1 MYGRAIKAV
10 VCAAFCGL
18 FLIPYPLC
26 AQELPQS
33 PSISDTT
40 LVNALIDS
48 SFEYSY
54 SDPELAA
61 EFANKALQLSRE
73 LDFRKGLA
81 GAHRELGYALSTQGD
96 FEGALQHFEEG
107 LRLYRA
113 IGDTTGIISQLN
125 GIGSLYKGRSE
136 YNRALEYYF
145 ESLGLCRVIGFDKGT
160 AAILGNIGLAY
171 FELKEHDK
179 ALEFYR
185 QALEMNTKTGRKASL
200 GVNYNNIGLL
210 HGDEGRYELSLENHL
225 KALEL
230 RRELGYTIEIANS
243 LNNLGRVSMQM
254 GNYQKAL
261 DYLNEAFEVNDGND
275 PDLTT
280 IIHENLAK
288 TYRAAGRYDS
298 ALVHARE
305 TLEQS
310 RDFGSLLGVKV
321 GYELLSDIHK
331 QLGNYK
337 EAVAYQTE
345 LMAVKDSILNK
356 EKARQINE
364 LQAKYE
370 AEKREKEI
378 ALLEEEKEQQA
389 LLRNALLAGLIL
401 VGIIGVLVYNRQR
414 LKIRKNRAE
423 LENRRLEEE
432 KLQQDLEFRNRQ
444 LTTHT
449 LHLVQKN
456 KTMEKLKEKIGGIR
470 EQGRGRENG
479 EITKE
484 LQKLEHMVDYSFHL
498 DNDWEEFR
506 LYFEQVHTGF
516 FDELKERYPELT
528 TNELR
533 LSALARL
540 NLSIKETA
548 AIMGITP
555 DSVKTARYRLRKKL
569 DIETEENLS
578 EFLMAITD

>member
-1 MYGRAIKAV
+1 MNGTTIKAV
-10 VCAAFCGL
+10 LCAALCGL
-18 FLIPYPLC
+18 IFLPYPSC
-26 AQELPQS
+26 AQQLPQS

-54 SDPELAA
+54 SDPKLAE

-81 GAHRELGYALSTQGD
+81 GAHREMGYALSTQGD
-96 FEGALQHFEEG
+96 FEGALQHFKEG

-113 IGDTTGIISQLN
+113 MGDTTGIISQLN
-125 GIGSLYKGRSE
+125 DIGSLYRGRSE
-136 YNRALEYYF
+136 YSSALEYYF
-145 ESLGLCRVIGFDKGT
+145 ESLGLCRATGFDRG
-160 AAILGNIGLAY
+160 AAAVLGNIGLTY
-171 FELKEHDK
+171 FELEEHDK

-185 QALEMNTKTGRKASL
+185 QGLEMNKKTGRKASL
-200 GVNYNNIGLL
+200 AVSYNNIGLL
-210 HGDEGRYELSLENHL
+210 HGDEGRYELSLEYHL

-230 RRELGYTIEIANS
+230 RRELGYTIELANS

-254 GNYQKAL
+254 GKYEQAVG
-261 DYLNEAFEVNDGND
+261 YLREAFEVNDGND
-275 PDLTT
+275 PDLTS
-280 IIHENLAK
+280 IIHENMAK

-298 ALVHARE
+298 ALVHARQ
-305 TLEQS
+305 TLEKS
-310 RDFGSLLGVKV
+310 RAFGTLLGVKV

-331 QLGNYK
+331 KLENY
-337 EAVAYQTE
+337 EQAVVYQE
-345 LMAVKDSILNK
+345 QLMAVKDSILNE

-370 AEKREKEI
+370 AEKKEKEI
-378 ALLEEEKEQQA
+378 ALLEEEKKQQA

-401 VGIIGVLVYNRQR
+401 VGIIGVLVFNRQR

-456 KTMEKLKEKIGGIR
+456 TTMEKLREKIGGIR
-470 EQGRGRENG
+470 KQGRGNG
-479 EITKE
+479 EISKE
-484 LQKLEHMVDYSFHL
+484 LQSLEQMVDYSFHL
-498 DNDWEEFR
+498 DDDWEEFR
-506 LYFEQVHTGF
+506 LYFEQVHPGF
-516 FDELKERYPELT
+516 FDELKQQYPELT

-540 NLSIKETA
+540 NLSVKETA

-578 EFLMAITD
+578 EFLMSITD